1 MQVEATG
8 KTVDDAIEQALRLL
22 GVTREQVEIEVLE
35 PGTPGIFGVGAEPA
49 RVRVTLKNSPAMFVK
64 GLLNS
69 VVQYAGWDLSVEDPV
84 VREGEIY
91 INLEGSDAGLIIGKR
106 GDTLNALQLLIQSA
120 VTKRFPQP
128 IRIVLDASKYR
139 ERRRAAIIQLALNA
153 ADKAR
158 SQKRIVRLR
167 NLTAAERRIVHITL
181 QSDPTVFTM
190 SEGEGENRMVIIAP
204 MEMRDK
210 LLRRQRNAQRT
221 SPSKAS
227 QQSQQQSQN
236 KPNSAAEM
244 AS

>member
-8 KTVDDAIEQALRLL
+8 KTVEEAIEQALKLL

-35 PGTPGIFGVGAEPA
+35 TGTPGIFGIGSEPA

-69 VVQYAGWDLSVEDPV
+69 IVQYAGWDLSVDEPI

-91 INLEGSDAGLIIGKR
+91 INMEGNDVGLIIGKR
-106 GDTLNALQLLIQSA
+106 GDTLNALQLIIQSA
-120 VTKRFPQP
+120 VAKHFSQS

-139 ERRRAAIIQLALNA
+139 ERRRAAIIQLALNTA
-153 ADKAR
+153 EKAR

-167 NLTAAERRIVHITL
+167 NLTAAERRVVHMTL

-190 SEGEGENRMVIIAP
+190 SEGEGENRVIIVAP
-204 MEMRDK
+204 IEMRDR
-210 LLRRQRNAQRT
+210 LLRRQRSNQRATSQRT
-221 SPSKAS
+221 S
-227 QQSQQQSQN
+227 QQSQN
-236 KPNSAAEM
+236 KPNNAAGM

>member
-8 KTVDDAIEQALRLL
+8 KTVEEAIEQALRLL
-22 GVTREQVEIEVLE
+22 GATQEQVEIEVLE
-35 PGTPGIFGVGAEPA
+35 PGTPGIFGVGSEPA

-69 VVQYAGWDLSVEDPV
+69 IVQYAGWDLSVNEPI

-91 INLEGSDAGLIIGKR
+91 INMEGNDVGLIIGKR
-106 GDTLNALQLLIQSA
+106 GDTLNALQLIIQSA
-120 VTKRFPQP
+120 VAKHFSQS

-139 ERRRAAIIQLALNA
+139 ERRRAAIIQLALNTA
-153 ADKAR
+153 EKAR

-167 NLTAAERRIVHITL
+167 NLTAAERRVVHMTL

-190 SEGEGENRMVIIAP
+190 SEGEGENRVIIVAP
-204 MEMRDK
+204 IEMRDR
-210 LLRRQRNAQRT
+210 LLRRQRSNQRATSQRT
-221 SPSKAS
+221 SR
-227 QQSQQQSQN
+227 QSQN
-236 KPNSAAEM
+236 KPNNTTGM

>member
-8 KTVDDAIEQALRLL
+8 KTVEEAIEQALRLL

-35 PGTPGIFGVGAEPA
+35 PGTPGIFGVGSEPA

-69 VVQYAGWDLSVEDPV
+69 IVQYAGWDLSVDEPI

-91 INLEGSDAGLIIGKR
+91 INMEGNDVGLIIGKR
-106 GDTLNALQLLIQSA
+106 GDTLNALQLIIQSA
-120 VTKRFPQP
+120 VAKHFSQS
-128 IRIVLDASKYR
+128 IRIVLDASRYR
-139 ERRRAAIIQLALNA
+139 ERRRAAIIQLALNTA
-153 ADKAR
+153 EKAR

-167 NLTAAERRIVHITL
+167 NLTAAERRIVHMTL

-190 SEGEGENRMVIIAP
+190 SEGEGGDRVIIVAP
-204 MEMRDK
+204 IEMRDR
-210 LLRRQRNAQRT
+210 LLRRQRSNQRAISQRT
-221 SPSKAS
+221 S
-227 QQSQQQSQN
+227 QQSRN
-236 KPNSAAEM
+236 KPNNAAGM

>member
-8 KTVDDAIEQALRLL
+8 KTVEEAIEQALKLL
-22 GVTREQVEIEVLE
+22 GATRDQVEIEILGT
-35 PGTPGIFGVGAEPA
+35 GTPGIFGVGSEPA
-49 RVRVTLKNSPAMFVK
+49 QVRVTLKNSPAMFVK

-69 VVQYAGWDLSVEDPV
+69 IIRFAGWDLSVEEPV

-91 INLEGSDAGLIIGKR
+91 INMEGADAGLVIGKR
-106 GDTLNALQLLIQSA
+106 GDTLNALQLLVQLVVA
-120 VTKRFPQP
+120 KRFNQS

-167 NLTAAERRIVHITL
+167 NLTASERRIVHMTL

-190 SEGEGENRMVIIAP
+190 SEGEGEDRVVIVAP
-204 MEMRDK
+204 AEMRNK
-210 LLRRQRNAQRT
+210 MLRRQRDAQRAS
-221 SPSKAS
+221 SPKTS
-227 QQSQQQSQN
+227 QQSQNENQVGTGS
-236 KPNSAAEM
+236 
-244 AS
+244 